1 MSILGARAAFQ
12 SVRPGRPLLE
22 VVLLLSAVVLAVTG
36 LAMGL
41 NSPLLG
47 IAVCVL
53 LAASLAMR
61 LSSAPKADVGQVKTW
76 RHLASHDA
84 LTGLP
89 NRAAFADRLERSWNR
104 SREVAV
110 LFIDLVGFKDVN
122 DTLGHA
128 VGDELLVEVA
138 GRLSRAL
145 RERDVVA
152 RLGGDEFV
160 ALLSDCARIDAL
172 GVGERLRSVL
182 GEPYEVEG
190 RTVRISASIGI
201 SPPGST
207 IDPEQAMRQADLA
220 LYRAKG
226 QGRDRVCEFDD
237 GLARDADVRRL
248 GAAFVE
254 TALRDGGL
262 RLEYQPEIE
271 LGTGDVLAVEALL
284 RVDGGGPYPLPIDQ
298 LVSACE
304 EHGLARQLAT
314 WVLDHALGDVD
325 RWLSHGWTGRVSVN
339 ISCALL
345 ADSDLDLVVKRLLD
359 RHGLP
364 GSILALEFAEPGLR
378 GRPDDAARVLHRIR
392 ELGVLTVLDDFGSGQ
407 SSLAVLRWF
416 PWDVLKVD
424 RALMTTEGDMSAPLA
439 RLCADLGHVVV
450 AEGIETPRQLA
461 EQRAAG
467 VSRGQGYLLAAPL
480 RPEDLE
486 VVLSVGSVVLPTP

>member
-1 MSILGARAAFQ
+1 M
-12 SVRPGRPLLE
+12 SVRPAGPLLE
-22 VVLLLSAVVLAVTG
+22 VALLLSAVVLAVVG
-36 LAMGL
+36 LSLGFT
-41 NSPLLG
+41 SPLLG
-47 IAVCVL
+47 IVVCVL
-53 LAASLAMR
+53 LAVSLLMR
-61 LSSAPKADVGQVKTW
+61 ISSTPKPEAGEVKTW

-89 NRAAFADRLERSWNR
+89 NRTAFADRLERSWSR

-110 LFIDLVGFKDVN
+110 LYIDIDGFKEVN

-128 VGDELLVEVA
+128 VGDDLLVEVA
-138 GRLSRAL
+138 RRLSQSV

-152 RLGGDEFV
+152 RFGGDEFV

-172 GVGERLRSVL
+172 GVGERLRAVL
-182 GEPYEVEG
+182 AEPYVIDG
-190 RTVRISASIGI
+190 RTVRVSASIGI

-226 QGRDRVCEFDD
+226 EGRDRVCEFDD
-237 GLARDADVRRL
+237 GLARDADMRRL
-248 GAAFVE
+248 GAAAVE
-254 TALRDGGL
+254 TALREGGL

-271 LGTGDVLAVEALL
+271 LGTGQVVAVEALL
-284 RVDGGGPYPLPIDQ
+284 RIDGAAARTLPIDQ

-304 EHGLARQLAT
+304 EHGLGRQLAS
-314 WVLDHALGDVD
+314 WVVD
-325 RWLSHGWTGRVSVN
+325 RALADVERWTADGWRGRVSVN
-339 ISCALL
+339 MSCALL
-345 ADSDLDLVVKRLLD
+345 AEGDLDLMVRRLLD

-364 GSILALEFAEPGLR
+364 ADVLALEFAEGGLR
-378 GRPDDAARVLHRIR
+378 GRPDEANEVLHRLR
-392 ELGVLTVLDDFGSGQ
+392 AMGVLTVLDDFGSGQ

-424 RALMTTEGDMSAPLA
+424 RALMTTEGDLSAPLA